1 MPKVVPAKSKLS
13 ERRVSE
19 QASMLGTGVSKALS
33 SSDTELLMLNGTD
46 PVAEA
51 AIRQLHQSAKQKL
64 KSPVKKSTII
74 ISGIAK
80 VTMSNSCRGGGGPVG
95 HIGSE
100 MPPCFLLQTPLSQ
113 DEELAMMAG
122 YAAAMDASMM
132 GGSSSQ
138 DVTALLETGAAA
150 ATAAAPPQESASREG
165 GAGPDVAPEDW
176 ESQTD
181 DVNHSSLSM
190 CVSEGSCRKNR
201 GERAPS
207 LTLMHLLEDGAA
219 CLTFLC
225 SLFSFLIVP
234 PFLSEL
240 SSLPSEKRTV
250 LSTHYVQRSK

>member
-1 MPKVVPAKSKLS
+1 
-13 ERRVSE
+13 
-19 QASMLGTGVSKALS
+19 
-33 SSDTELLMLNGTD
+33 
-46 PVAEA
+46 
-51 AIRQLHQSAKQKL
+51 
-64 KSPVKKSTII
+64 
-74 ISGIAK
+74 
-80 VTMSNSCRGGGGPVG
+80 
-95 HIGSE
+95 
-100 MPPCFLLQTPLSQ
+100 
-113 DEELAMMAG
+113 MMAG

-138 DVTALLETGAAA
+138 DVTALLETG
-150 ATAAAPPQESASREG
+150 AAAPPQESASREG

-207 LTLMHLLEDGAA
+207 ALTLMHLLEDGAA